1 MSCQYKLF
9 SRISALSE
17 KSFCLTGNPIKT
29 LLAILFL
36 IVGEGDGCWG
46 GGGGGAGRG
55 QIADF
60 RKITSGLFNY
70 YKRMLK
76 I

>member
-1 MSCQYKLF
+1 MSCHHKLL

-17 KSFCLTGNPIKT
+17 KLFCLTGNPIKT

-36 IVGEGDGCWG
+36 IVGW
-46 GGGGGAGRG
+46 G

-60 RKITSGLFNY
+60 RKITSAINSS
-70 YKRMLK
+70 
-76 I
+76 

>member
-46 GGGGGAGRG
+46 GGVKL
-55 QIADF
+55 QILG
-60 RKITSGLFNY
+60 K
-70 YKRMLK
+70 
-76 I
+76 